1 MDRRAKLLLFAGTL
15 GYALVSVIVVLGAAA
30 PIDTFVYERLAPLAG
45 PTFAYITEL
54 GSVRVLIG
62 LSFVGMLFWLWRG
75 NRGEAFRLPI
85 VVIGTL
91 LLTQLLKLVYGIER
105 PLIDAALDATTY
117 SFPSGHA
124 SGSLA
129 LYGLIAYSLYRANR
143 SSVLV
148 LLAMTLIV
156 FVSFSRVVLN
166 VHYFSDVLGGW
177 FVAIVVIVV
186 SEWWLRRKQN

>member
-1 MDRRAKLLLFAGTL
+1 MNGRAKMLTIAGTM
-15 GYALVSVIVVLGAAA
+15 GYALVSVIVVLGAAV
-30 PIDTFVYERLAPLAG
+30 PIDDFIYETVAPLSG
-45 PTFAYITEL
+45 PIFAHITEL

-62 LSFVGMLFWLWRG
+62 LSFIGMLFWLWNG
-75 NRGEAFRLPI
+75 EKIEAFRLPI

-91 LLTQLLKLVYGIER
+91 MLTQALKLVYGIER

-129 LYGLIAYSLYRANR
+129 LYGLIAFTMYR
-143 SSVLV
+143 SDKSVWAIGLV
-148 LLAMTLIV
+148 LSLVVL
-156 FVSFSRVVLN
+156 VSFSRVILN

-177 FVAIVVIVV
+177 LVALVVIAA
-186 SEWWLRRKQN
+186 SEWWLGRKRK